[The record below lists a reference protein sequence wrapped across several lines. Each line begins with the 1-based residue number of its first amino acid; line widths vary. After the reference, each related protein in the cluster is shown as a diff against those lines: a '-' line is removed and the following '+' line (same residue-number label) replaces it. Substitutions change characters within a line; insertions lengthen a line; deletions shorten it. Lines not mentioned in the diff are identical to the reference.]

1 MKKLITAIAILVCGY
16 ANAQI
21 KEGSITYAMNI
32 EGLPPEQA
40 SMMGDMETKVYFK
53 DNKSLTEMSSM
64 MMSSKALTDENGSL
78 FLMDQMGN
86 KSFIRTTKAEL
97 EKSAA
102 ENKDKEPK
110 IEYTAETKTIAGY
123 ECKKANVTFV
133 TQKNEE
139 FKTEVWYTE
148 KISYIKQGGGRKGG
162 EMFKG
167 LKGLPME
174 YMIPQGPMKIK
185 MTAKEISTES
195 VPDSKF
201 VVSTEGYT
209 EMKMEDLKKMQ
220 QGQGSK

>member
-1 MKKLITAIAILVCGY
+1 MKKLITAVAILICGFT
-16 ANAQI
+16 NAQI
-21 KEGSITYAMNI
+21 KEGSISYIMNI

-40 SMMGDMETKVYFK
+40 AMMGDMETKVYFK
-53 DNKSLTEMSSM
+53 ENKSLTEMNSM
-64 MMSSKALTDENGSL
+64 MMNSKALSDDSGNL

-86 KSFIRTTKAEL
+86 KSFIRTSKAEL
-97 EKSAA
+97 DKNA
-102 ENKDKEPK
+102 EVNKDKEPK
-110 IEYTAETKTIAGY
+110 IEYTSETKTIAGY
-123 ECKKANVTFV
+123 ECKKANVTIM

-148 KISYIKQGGGRKGG
+148 KITYIRQGGGRKGG

-185 MTAKEISTES
+185 MTAKEVSLEA

-201 VVSTEGYT
+201 VLTTEGYT
-209 EMKMEDLKKMQ
+209 EMKMEDLKKQ
-220 QGQGSK
+220 QGGTK

>member
-1 MKKLITAIAILVCGY
+1 MKKLITAVAILICGFT
-16 ANAQI
+16 NAQI
-21 KEGSITYAMNI
+21 KEGSISYIMNI

-40 SMMGDMETKVYFK
+40 AMMGDMETKVYFK
-53 DNKSLTEMSSM
+53 ENKSLTEMNSM
-64 MMSSKALTDENGSL
+64 MMNSKALSDDNGNL

-86 KSFIRTTKAEL
+86 KSFIRTSKAEL
-97 EKSAA
+97 DKNA
-102 ENKDKEPK
+102 EVNKDKEPK
-110 IEYTAETKTIAGY
+110 IEYTSETKTIAGY
-123 ECKKANVTFV
+123 ECKKANVTIM

-148 KISYIKQGGGRKGG
+148 KITYIRQGGGRKGG

-185 MTAKEISTES
+185 MTAKEVSLEA

-201 VVSTEGYT
+201 VLTTEGYT
-209 EMKMEDLKKMQ
+209 EMKMEDLKKQ
-220 QGQGSK
+220 QGGTK